1 VIAFFDL
8 FYSIRLRQGGE
19 DRIWW
24 IPSKRK
30 FEVGSFFYK
39 LSNLRGSYF
48 PWKSIWKVNIPLRVS
63 FFVWT
68 TAIGKILTLDNL
80 RKRRVIVVEW
90 FCMCKRSV
98 KSIYLLIYCE
108 LARKLWTVIFGFFEV
123 EWVMP
128 RRVIELSDC

>member
-30 FEVGSFFYK
+30 FEVGSFFYNLSK
-39 LSNLRGSYF
+39 L
-48 PWKSIWKVNIPLRVS
+48 S

-68 TAIGKILTLDNL
+68 TAIGKILTW
-80 RKRRVIVVEW
+80 I
-90 FCMCKRSV
+90 
-98 KSIYLLIYCE
+98 
-108 LARKLWTVIFGFFEV
+108 T
-123 EWVMP
+123 
-128 RRVIELSDC
+128 

>member
-1 VIAFFDL
+1 
-8 FYSIRLRQGGE
+8 
-19 DRIWW
+19 
-24 IPSKRK
+24 
-30 FEVGSFFYK
+30 
-39 LSNLRGSYF
+39 
-48 PWKSIWKVNIPLRVS
+48 
-63 FFVWT
+63 
-68 TAIGKILTLDNL
+68 LDNL